1 MRTSQL
7 IVSNPLSI
15 YLDSS
20 DFSYL
25 SNPVGEQEKKLAIK
39 SKLKDWVDAGKV
51 EIRYSM
57 THIMEA
63 LPTEER
69 AMELGRQRLSC
80 IQELCGK
87 KVLLDQITLIA
98 DELSSQKKQNVLND
112 DGCWFPLLAFSD
124 DFFDQDEKAVT
135 FNRKERR
142 LLAAELRKSKGD
154 FDLAREQEKLIEQF
168 PVTRSGAS
176 KIVHNPNN
184 SVVFH
189 NVMVESLSDLPN
201 LFSWHEEHWQ
211 MQTEFSN
218 ILRESGVGIRD
229 VFIDA
234 ASELKAYYQ
243 KQQVLGEPDKVVDQ
257 KMKAFLENLKSD
269 ALRDLVGSLSD
280 ELVPPLEP
288 VTIGK
293 ETTPMLFILSSLMM
307 HHIQSSVIP
316 RQRSRSPKSSDLG
329 DVMHALYLPYVDFFR
344 ADAATAHAITSQ
356 RFGFDAQI
364 VTSLDELIREVSIR
378 LGE

>member
-1 MRTSQL
+1 
-7 IVSNPLSI
+7 
-15 YLDSS
+15 
-20 DFSYL
+20 
-25 SNPVGEQEKKLAIK
+25 
-39 SKLKDWVDAGKV
+39 
-51 EIRYSM
+51 
-57 THIMEA
+57 
-63 LPTEER
+63 
-69 AMELGRQRLSC
+69 
-80 IQELCGK
+80 
-87 KVLLDQITLIA
+87 
-98 DELSSQKKQNVLND
+98 
-112 DGCWFPLLAFSD
+112 
-124 DFFDQDEKAVT
+124 
-135 FNRKERR
+135 
-142 LLAAELRKSKGD
+142 
-154 FDLAREQEKLIEQF
+154 
-168 PVTRSGAS
+168 
-176 KIVHNPNN
+176 
-184 SVVFH
+184 
-189 NVMVESLSDLPN
+189 
-201 LFSWHEEHWQ
+201 